1 MQNKLEVEAGQKG
14 KLPPYCTKFK
24 KVIYLSNGCT
34 SEGQNDC
41 KNCKS
46 LNEISGSS
54 LSNLRGFRVC
64 IKKKLIYF
72 CYEGDIKMTKE

>member
-1 MQNKLEVEAGQKG
+1 MEVGSPG
-14 KLPPYCTKFK
+14 KLFPQYTKCK
-24 KVIYLSNGCT
+24 KVPYLSNGCT
-34 SEGQNDC
+34 SEGQKDC

-64 IKKKLIYF
+64 K
-72 CYEGDIKMTKE
+72 EDINSHNAVKYQITKEGLKRA

>member
-1 MQNKLEVEAGQKG
+1 M
-14 KLPPYCTKFK
+14 P
-24 KVIYLSNGCT
+24 YLSNGCT
-34 SEGQNDC
+34 SEGQKDC

-64 IKKKLIYF
+64 K
-72 CYEGDIKMTKE
+72 EDINSHNAVKYQITKEGLKRA